1 MELQSVLESDLISV
15 SFRRI
20 GLFQT
25 NSRSL
30 KILKKQNM
38 LEMGNQGGDPAK
50 GTRQYSHRQSKRKL
64 LVRYVQ

>member
-30 KILKKQNM
+30 KISKKQNM

-50 GTRQYSHRQSKRKL
+50 ETRQYFHRQSKRKL